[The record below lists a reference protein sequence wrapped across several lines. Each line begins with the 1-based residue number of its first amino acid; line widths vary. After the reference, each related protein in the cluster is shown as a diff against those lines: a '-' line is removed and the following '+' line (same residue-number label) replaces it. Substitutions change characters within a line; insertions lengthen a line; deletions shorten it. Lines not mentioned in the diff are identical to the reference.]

1 MPFMGL
7 LTLPLTMREH
17 PGPAVLVSGGA
28 GYVGSHVVLALGEAG
43 YRAVVVDDL
52 SSGHRE
58 AVPEDV
64 ELVEADAGDRRA
76 IVQLILGH
84 GIEAAI
90 HVAGAGGVDE
100 SVTRAKRRRATNAA
114 FIAACASA
122 GVRRFVLTSSAA
134 VYGTGAGQVSAY
146 GAAKLHAE
154 GLVGAAFDW
163 PGLGYALLRCFNVA
177 GADPGLRAGPR
188 RSSGGLVQVA
198 CKAALGL
205 RGGVVVFGTD
215 YGTADGTC
223 LRDYVHPS
231 DVAAAHVAALRA
243 LEYGAGSLTA
253 DCGTGRGHS
262 VREVLTAVELVAG
275 AALTV
280 REGPRR
286 RGDVAVAV
294 ASPERIGLLPGWQA
308 RQGDL
313 EAIVSTALAW
323 TERRA
328 RGGQ

>member
-1 MPFMGL
+1 
-7 LTLPLTMREH
+7 MRDH
-17 PGPAVLVSGGA
+17 PGSAVLVSGGA

-76 IVQLILGH
+76 IVELILGY
-84 GIEAAI
+84 GIKAAI
-90 HVAGAGGVDE
+90 HVAGTGGVDE
-100 SVTRAKRRRATNAA
+100 SLRRAKRRGVTNAA
-114 FIAACASA
+114 FIAACTSA

-134 VYGTGAGQVSAY
+134 VYGAGAGPVSAY
-146 GAAKLHAE
+146 GAANLRAE
-154 GLVGAAFDW
+154 ELVGTAFDW
-163 PGLGYALLRCFNVA
+163 PGLGYAVLRCFNAA

-188 RSSGGLVQVA
+188 RSGGGLVQVA
-198 CKAALGL
+198 CEAALGL
-205 RGGVVVFGTD
+205 RDEVVVFGTD

-231 DVAAAHVAALRA
+231 DVAAAHVAALRV
-243 LEYGAGSLTA
+243 LDCRERSLTA

-262 VREVLTAVELVAG
+262 VREVLAAVELVAG

-308 RQGDL
+308 PHGDL
-313 EAIVSTALAW
+313 EAIV
-323 TERRA
+323 
-328 RGGQ
+328 